1 MHTVSIQK
9 QKPGEVVTA
18 GVIEEVIRAI
28 ADNFSP
34 HKIILFGSYATG
46 HPTADS
52 DLDFLIIMDS
62 NLPRHKR
69 AVPLYMLFRPI
80 PCAID
85 FLVYTPA
92 EVAKWEGTTN
102 HIITAVLKMGKV
114 LYERQ

>member
-1 MHTVSIQK
+1 MKPVSIQK
-9 QKPGEVVTA
+9 QSPGEVVTA
-18 GVIEEVIRAI
+18 GVIEAIIQAI
-28 ADNFSP
+28 ADNFAP
-34 HKIILFGSYATG
+34 YKIILFGSYATG

-52 DLDFLIIMDS
+52 DLDLLIIMDS

-85 FLVYTPA
+85 FMVYTPA

-102 HIITAVLKMGKV
+102 HVITTVLKTGKI